1 MLSAVS
7 TGIHHIFDP
16 EREGAT
22 DNGGWKINSYNS
34 YISYVETLTNQISA
48 PNLRSCDLDIITVT
62 GVQHTSNW
70 QLHSV

>member
-34 YISYVETLTNQISA
+34 YLTLK
-48 PNLRSCDLDIITVT
+48 L
-62 GVQHTSNW
+62 
-70 QLHSV
+70 